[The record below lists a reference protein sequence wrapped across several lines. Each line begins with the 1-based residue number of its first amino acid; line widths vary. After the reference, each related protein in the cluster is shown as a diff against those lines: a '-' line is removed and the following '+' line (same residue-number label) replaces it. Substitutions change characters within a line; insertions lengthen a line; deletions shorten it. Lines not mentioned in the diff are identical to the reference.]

1 MTDNTPSTLNPSG
14 KVLACIDESRYA
26 ASVSD
31 FARWSAERMDAQ
43 LSLLHVIPHPPG
55 GKVEAEQ
62 NLSGTIGF
70 GARTRLLDEL
80 AELDARRA
88 RLAVEHGRHLLSAA
102 VERLGAGESTSIETR
117 QRHGELV
124 DALAALESETR
135 MFVVGKRGADTETE
149 HGHLGGHLEQII
161 RALHRPI
168 LIAQQSFAAPSRFL
182 FAHDGSDTARRGV
195 RMVAGSPLLR
205 GIPCH
210 IVAVG
215 ADPGRYT
222 EPLEDAR
229 RVFTDAGFEVTT
241 AVVPGE
247 PETALPAY
255 EADHDIDLVIM
266 GAYGHSRVHRFFLG
280 STTTA
285 MIRSCKVSLMVIR

>member
-1 MTDNTPSTLNPSG
+1 MTDRTPSTSNPGG

-26 ASVSD
+26 ESVCD
-31 FARWSAERMDAQ
+31 YAQWSAARMQAP

-55 GKVEAEQ
+55 GTVEPEQ

-70 GARTRLLDEL
+70 RARSRLLDEL
-80 AELDARRA
+80 ASLDAQRS
-88 RLAVEHGRHLLSAA
+88 RLAVEHGRHLLAA
-102 VERLGAGESTSIETR
+102 ALERLGPDAPDTVETR

-124 DALAALESETR
+124 DALAALEAETR
-135 MFVVGKRGADTETE
+135 MFVVGKRGTESYTE

-161 RALHRPI
+161 RTLHRPV
-168 LIAQQSFAAPSRFL
+168 LIAQQSFDPPKRFL

-195 RMVAGSPLLR
+195 EMVAESPLLR

-210 IVAVG
+210 VVSVG
-215 ADPGRYT
+215 SDPGRVAPALD
-222 EPLEDAR
+222 EAR
-229 RVFTDAGFEVTT
+229 RVFEAADFDVTT

-255 EADHDIDLVIM
+255 EAENGVDLVIM

-280 STTTA
+280 STTAA
-285 MIRSCKVSLMVIR
+285 MLRSCTVSLMVLR

>member
-1 MTDNTPSTLNPSG
+1 MNDRSHSTLNPGG

-26 ASVSD
+26 ESVCD
-31 FARWSAERMDAQ
+31 FAKWSAVQMDAP

-70 GARTRLLDEL
+70 GARERLLEEL
-80 AELDARRA
+80 ATLDAQRS

-102 VERLGAGESTSIETR
+102 VERLGAEAADAIETR

-124 DALAALESETR
+124 DALAALEAETR
-135 MFVVGKRGADTETE
+135 MFVVGKRGADTEAE

-161 RALHRPI
+161 RTLHRPV
-168 LIAQQSFAAPSRFL
+168 LIAQQSFAPPRRFL
-182 FAHDGSDTARRGV
+182 FAHDGSATATRGV
-195 RMVAGSPLLR
+195 KMVAGSPLLR

-210 IVAVG
+210 VVAAGSVPTRFTP
-215 ADPGRYT
+215 A
-222 EPLEDAR
+222 LEEAR
-229 RVFTDAGFEVTT
+229 RVFEDAGFDVTT
-241 AVVPGE
+241 AAVPGD
-247 PETALPAY
+247 PQTALPAY
-255 EADHDIDLVIM
+255 EAEHGIDLLIM

-280 STTTA
+280 STTAA